1 MKHIGDKSFSTVG
14 RGPTMGQ
21 SPLTSFVSLA
31 TRTGGNASS
40 ACAIPTKTAAP
51 TTIQPS
57 VIQPIMI
64 NMHSC
69 PKGYV
74 TDLDKTCS
82 PEETVARAKAAFTA
96 SGKRILAQTKR
107 IDTGRLGIPVYMS
120 ICGED
125 ARDIM
130 PTRKQ
135 MGKGASPAQAEAS
148 ALMELVERFSFF
160 TFWDNQDNF
169 QSMTWSKARQAFGD
183 NLLPLRYMTQ
193 SVADRI
199 DEANAARILD
209 LVTWRFAPLTDIGT
223 GREYMAPLD
232 WFKKLNEFNGASAG
246 NTLEES
252 MLQGGCE
259 LVERHVCAVID
270 RTRQETPT
278 IDPTSFTDPVLI
290 DLYRKFTRNGLK
302 VWIKDFSLGFPVPT
316 VAALVMDPATFPDTS
331 EIVFTAGTATSPE
344 KAAIRAL
351 TEIAQLG
358 GDFESCSNYE
368 ASGLPK
374 FTHPDQCAWLAR
386 GPRVSITTL
395 PSGADTDIAQELRNF
410 CARLALQG
418 FTFFSVP
425 TTTPELGIAANY
437 NIVPG
442 FLFRERTPMASLG
455 LFVGRILAEDLDQ
468 DEAWAGLDVL
478 ESIHP
483 EAHYLPFF
491 RGLVAL
497 RQGDIDQAASW
508 FAQAEDRQPDPEDR
522 GLAAFYQAYALS
534 QQGLWSETIP
544 HLDRAVGHCPEVK
557 EYFNLRGVAYFKQK
571 EFVGAAANF
580 ELALALDSGS
590 AMDLANLGLCH
601 KFMNNAD
608 KARELLGEALRLD
621 PSLDFARTHLHELG
635 A

>member
-1 MKHIGDKSFSTVG
+1 MI
-14 RGPTMGQ
+14 
-21 SPLTSFVSLA
+21 
-31 TRTGGNASS
+31 
-40 ACAIPTKTAAP
+40 
-51 TTIQPS
+51 TI
-57 VIQPIMI
+57 
-64 NMHSC
+64 HSC

-74 TDLDKTCS
+74 TDLDKTCT
-82 PEETVARAKAAFTA
+82 PEETVTRAKEAFAA
-96 SGKRILAQTKR
+96 SGKRILGQTRR
-107 IDTGRLGIPVYMS
+107 IDTGRLGIPVFMS

-125 ARDIM
+125 AREIM

-160 TFWDNQDNF
+160 KFWEDAGNF
-169 QSMTWSKARQAFGD
+169 QTMTWSEATRAFGE
-183 NLLPLRYMTQ
+183 NLLPIDHIIQ
-193 SVADRI
+193 SVGDPLDATD
-199 DEANAARILD
+199 AARVLD
-209 LVTWRFAPLTDIGT
+209 LVAWRFGTVTDLGT

-232 WFKKLNEFNGASAG
+232 WFKKLNEFNGSSAG

-270 RTRQETPT
+270 RSRQETPS
-278 IDPTSFTDPVLI
+278 IDPASFTDPVLI
-290 DLYRKFTRNGLK
+290 DLYHKFTQNGLQ

-316 VAALVMDPATFPDTS
+316 VAALVMDPATFPRKS
-331 EIVFTAGTATSPE
+331 EIVFTAGTASSPQ

-351 TEIAQLG
+351 TEVAQLG

-374 FTHPDQCAWLAR
+374 FTHPDQFVWLTT
-386 GPRVSITTL
+386 GPTVSIHDL
-395 PSGADTDIAQELRNF
+395 PSGTDTDITQELLTF
-410 CARLALQG
+410 CSKLNDMG
-418 FTFFSVP
+418 FTFLAVD

-455 LFVGRILAEDLDQ
+455 LFVGRILAEDLDP
-468 DEAWAGLDVL
+468 DVAWAGLDVL
-478 ESIHP
+478 EGILP
-483 EAHYLPFF
+483 DAHYLPFF

-497 RQGDIDQAASW
+497 RQGDIGQAATW
-508 FAQAEDRQPDPEDR
+508 FAQAEPLQPEADDR

-534 QQGLWSETIP
+534 QQDQWAATIP

-571 EFVGAAANF
+571 EFAGAAANF

-601 KFMNNAD
+601 KFMNNAE
-608 KARELLGEALRLD
+608 KAREFLGEALRLD
-621 PSLDFARTHLHELG
+621 PSLDFARTHLHELD